1 MYIKCCQKILNTL
14 PLIVVHIHKHTLYS
28 DHTLFYKIGFS
39 LWQLFNVNWSYLSII
54 SHDRLNSEAG
64 LELLNRIVIRPE
76 IKDADVK
83 DAKDRFVFN
92 FSTIF
97 NLILIHKL
105 LNLTRSSRLEDAPF
119 ISFLPRGDEFKTS
132 VNLITFLWKK
142 LFPQYF
148 FDQKISYLVYVY
160 RVVVKYLTI

>member
-1 MYIKCCQKILNTL
+1 MPFFLLTYNCLCMYIKCCQKILYTL
-14 PLIVVHIHKHTLYS
+14 PLIVVHIHKYTLYS
-28 DHTLFYKIGFS
+28 DHTLFIYYKIGFY

-97 NLILIHKL
+97 NLILIHKF
-105 LNLTRSSRLEDAPF
+105 LNLTSSSRLEDAPF
-119 ISFLPRGDEFKTS
+119 ISFLPRGD
-132 VNLITFLWKK
+132 
-142 LFPQYF
+142 
-148 FDQKISYLVYVY
+148 
-160 RVVVKYLTI
+160 